1 MTTTDDLTPAE
12 DLVCRG
18 AGAALITVATYDRLV
33 VGADED
39 VCVRLEL
46 RLAEH
51 ARNEGQLD
59 DWARHLWAAID
70 RTREGDED
78 DEPQPS

>member
-1 MTTTDDLTPAE
+1 MTTLTPAE
-12 DLVCRG
+12 DLVRRG

-39 VCVRLEL
+39 GCVRLEL

-70 RTREGDED
+70 RTRGGDED